1 MMLPW
6 ERDDEIAHPVTK
18 SVQALARQLFER
30 ISSDDYPYGTRL
42 PAERQLAQEFSLS
55 RNTVRQALN
64 LLESHGIITRR
75 AGSGSFVSFRVRAD
89 GPASAAPSDRVA
101 DMARKHLE
109 IAELTSPLELN
120 VVRSIVEP
128 EIARLAVINMSVRD
142 IAHLKECL
150 TALEAVRTNVDEF
163 WEWDLRFHLAIARG
177 TQNPLLIGVYE
188 LIDHVRRHA
197 HWARNREKVLSP
209 NRIKTYQA
217 KHRSLYEAIEARDI
231 EAAVEFSKLHMT
243 EVQRDLMQDR

>member
-1 MMLPW
+1 MTLPW
-6 ERDDEIAHPVTK
+6 EQDDEIAHPVTK
-18 SVQALARQLFER
+18 SVKTLAGWLFQR
-30 ISSDDYPYGTRL
+30 ISDDDYPYGTRL
-42 PAERQLAQEFSLS
+42 PAERQLSEEFSVS
-55 RNTVRQALN
+55 RNTVRQALD

-75 AGSGSFVSFRVRAD
+75 AGSGSFVSFRVRPDEFAQ
-89 GPASAAPSDRVA
+89 PSPGDRVG

-109 IAELTSPLELN
+109 IAEMTSPLELN

-128 EIARLAVINMSVRD
+128 EIARLAVINMSARD
-142 IAHLKECL
+142 VAQMKECL
-150 TALEAVRTNVDEF
+150 TALESVKTSADEF
-163 WEWDLRFHLAIARG
+163 SEWDLRFHLAMAQG
-177 TQNPLLIGVYE
+177 THNPLLIGIYE

-197 HWARNREKVLSP
+197 HWARTKEKVLSP
-209 NRIKTYQA
+209 NRIREYQA